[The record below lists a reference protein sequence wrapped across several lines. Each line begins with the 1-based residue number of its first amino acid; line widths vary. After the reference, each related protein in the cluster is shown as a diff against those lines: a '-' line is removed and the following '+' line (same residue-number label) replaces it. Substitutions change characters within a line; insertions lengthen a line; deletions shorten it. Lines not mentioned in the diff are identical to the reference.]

1 MNTPRVVYTADQIHR
16 RLEEL
21 VTEISTDYEGKELIL
36 VGILKGSAFFLV
48 DLSRLF
54 EPSVSVDFEF
64 VDVTTAAGDRGEVV
78 SLTFATR
85 INVEDRHVLI
95 LKDVF
100 HSGVTENYLIT
111 HLSQQNPASI
121 EVVALV
127 DKPQLRSVNLSARYA
142 AFTDVPGGYLIGYGL
157 GPSRSQH
164 TNLPDLCVIAPGE
177 DSATS

>member
-1 MNTPRVVYTADQIHR
+1 MSTPRVVYTADQIHR

-21 VTEISTDYEGKELIL
+21 VAEVSSDYEGKELIL

-48 DLSRLF
+48 DMSRLF
-54 EPSVSVDFEF
+54 SPSIPVDFEF
-64 VDVTTAAGDRGEVV
+64 VDVTASAGDRGEVV

-85 INVEDRHVLI
+85 INVEDRHVLV

-142 AFTDVPGGYLIGYGL
+142 AFTDVPEGYLIGYGL
-157 GPSRSQH
+157 GPSRGQH
-164 TNLPDLCVIAPGE
+164 TNLPDLCVITEGE
-177 DSATS
+177 DSASA